1 MQFRRIDRFPP
12 YVFAVVNDLKAQ
24 ARRAGQDIVDLGMGN
39 PDIPTPAAVVEK
51 LKEAVDNPRNHRY
64 SSSKGIPKMRQA
76 ICDLYGRAWGV
87 ELDPETEAVA
97 TIGAKEGLAHLAWV
111 LLEPGDSV
119 LVPEPTYPIHT
130 YAMILAGANVTTVP
144 LSLGSDFFSDL
155 VSAFERSEPKPRV
168 VLCSFPHNPTTAMVD
183 LSFFEELVAF
193 AKARGVIVVHD
204 LAYADLVFD
213 SPRGVPG
220 EEGPPSQWPAG
231 DRAPSLLQVKGAKDV
246 GVEFFSMSKSYS
258 MPGWRLA
265 FGVGNREIIGA
276 LTKLKSYL
284 DYGVFQPIQIAGII
298 ALNECTEVPK
308 QIREIYRSR
317 RDVLCDGLE
326 RIGWPIDRPPATMF
340 AWARIPEGF
349 RHMGSLEF
357 AKYLV
362 AEGHV
367 AVSPGVGFGK
377 AGDEHVRF
385 ALVENEQ
392 RTRQAVKGIKR
403 ALEAGPPGDPAS
415 DAGWVGR

>member
-1 MQFRRIDRFPP
+1 MEFRRIERFPP
-12 YVFAVVNDLKAQ
+12 YVFSIVNDLKAN
-24 ARRAGQDIVDLGMGN
+24 ARRSGEDIIDLGMGN
-39 PDIPTPAAVVEK
+39 PDIPTPEAVVEK
-51 LKEAVDNPRNHRY
+51 LKEAADNPRNHRY
-64 SSSKGIPKMRQA
+64 SASKGVPKLRRA
-76 ICDLYGRAWGV
+76 ICDLYERAWDV
-87 ELDPETEAVA
+87 TLDPDTEAIA

-130 YAMILAGANVTTVP
+130 YAMILAGANLTTVP
-144 LSLGSDFFSDL
+144 LALESDFFTDL
-155 VSAFERSEPKPRV
+155 VAAYERSEPKPRV
-168 VLCSFPHNPTTAMVD
+168 VLCSFPHNPTTAVVG
-183 LSFFEELVAF
+183 LEFFERLVEF
-193 AKARGVIVVHD
+193 AKARDVMVVHD

-213 SPRGVPG
+213 A
-220 EEGPPSQWPAG
+220 E
-231 DRAPSLLQVKGAKDV
+231 RAPSFMQVPGAKDV

-265 FGVGNREIIGA
+265 FAVGNPEMIGA

-308 QIREIYRSR
+308 QIREIYRVR

-326 RIGWPIDRPPATMF
+326 RIGWPIARPPATMF
-340 AWARIPEGF
+340 AWGEIPEAF
-349 RHMGSLEF
+349 SAMGSLEF
-357 AKYLV
+357 AKFLV
-362 AEGHV
+362 AEAKV

-377 AGDEHVRF
+377 AGDPFIRF

-392 RTRQAVKGIKR
+392 RIRQGLRGIKR
-403 ALEAGPPGDPAS
+403 ALSLGPPA
-415 DAGWVGR
+415 